1 LEQLSFVPSLRT
13 KAWAFGF
20 HIGFETF
27 RALVLRS
34 DRLRISFENVSSN
47 FLSLPSSCY
56 SELLDL
62 GIKYF
67 PDVLDWS
74 KDVPN
79 PEDASDRER
88 SEDNPP
94 EHDQPER

>member
-1 LEQLSFVPSLRT
+1 MEKLSFVPSLRT